1 MTSTVDYLN
10 ISGGYINS
18 TMNSS
23 SSGTIACISYTG
35 SSYNTFSISG
45 LNITINKLTSGT
57 SYLGVLFYYA
67 YG

>member
-1 MTSTVDYLN
+1 
-10 ISGGYINS
+10 
-18 TMNSS
+18 MNSS

-35 SSYNTFSISG
+35 SSYNTLSISG